1 MIQYLAVMLSLLTLH
16 QTWISVRARPGCGQ
30 SPTTAVVFRCRR
42 RRRMV
47 RRWHVVS
54 PVVIPMLVS
63 GLMTVKTT
71 QLQLYHLALPL
82 DEIPTALI
90 ALILLNWCTAAL
102 SYQLNGFMLKW
113 VLQDV
118 GMDIPAYQRHDILTA
133 LVLIDWSLG
142 AFLGATL
149 AGVHHE
155 LRPPGTI

>member
-1 MIQYLAVMLSLLTLH
+1 MLTQVLILFLGSFLV
-16 QTWISVRARPGCGQ
+16 IAGIIARSGCGQ

-63 GLMTVKTT
+63 GLMAVKTT
-71 QLQLYHLALPL
+71 QLQLCHLALPL

-90 ALILLNWCTAAL
+90 ALILFWNWYTAAL
-102 SYQLNGFMLKW
+102 SYQLTGFMLKW
-113 VLQDV
+113 VPQDA
-118 GMDIPAYQRHDILTA
+118 GMDIPAYQRRDILTA

-142 AFLGATL
+142 AFLGTTL
-149 AGVHHE
+149 AEVHHQ
-155 LRPPGTI
+155 LRPLWTI